1 MRVIE
6 RGKFDHSDDIL
17 AMITFLSE
25 ISLNNI
31 DNPQHDSWGGQQMA
45 MSPSHLSQSSTLG
58 FLPQNG
64 QEPQYKK
71 LKSG

>member
-58 FLPQNG
+58 LAFFCPKMGKNH
-64 QEPQYKK
+64 
-71 LKSG
+71 STRN